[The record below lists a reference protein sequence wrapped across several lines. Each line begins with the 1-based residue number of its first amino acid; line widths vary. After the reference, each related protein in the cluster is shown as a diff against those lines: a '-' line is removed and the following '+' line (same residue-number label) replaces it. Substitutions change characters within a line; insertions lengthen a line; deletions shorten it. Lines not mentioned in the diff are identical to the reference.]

1 MKESLALK
9 LHTLFN
15 EQERIT
21 FPFEEKKNAIPANG
35 IYIMFEKGETFQGL
49 DRIVR
54 VGTHTGDNQ
63 LYSRL
68 NQHFV
73 KENKNRSIFR
83 KNIGRAFLHKEQHP
97 YAEKWEYD
105 TTSREGKEKYSKL
118 LDIDFEKA
126 LEKRISDYI
135 HQNLSFVVFEVKT
148 KEERLFWESRI
159 IATLS
164 NAGKAREIVPS
175 ENWLGNSSPKECIP
189 ESGLWLVNEL
199 YKQGLSEEEFENLK
213 KLVTRCL

>member
-1 MKESLALK
+1 MTSLACE
-9 LHTLFN
+9 LHCLLN
-15 EQERIT
+15 KKERFT
-21 FPFEEKKNAIPANG
+21 FPFDKFKLPKNG
-35 IYIMFEKGETFQGL
+35 IYIIFEKGESFGKM

-54 VGTHTGDNQ
+54 IGTHTGENQ
-63 LYSRL
+63 LRSRL
-68 NQHFV
+68 MQHFV

>member
-15 EQERIT
+15 AQERIT
-21 FPFEEKKNAIPANG
+21 FPFEGKKNTIPANG
-35 IYIMFEKGETFQGL
+35 IYIMFEKGETYRGL

-126 LEKRISDYI
+126 LEKRISNYI
-135 HQNLSFVVFEVKT
+135 HQNLSFVVFEVNT
-148 KEERLFWESRI
+148 KEERLFWEEKI

-164 NAGKAREIVPS
+164 NAAKAGEIKPS
-175 ENWLGNSSPKECIP
+175 ANCLGSNSPKQEIRN
-189 ESGLWLVNEL
+189 SALWLVQGL
-199 YKQGLSEEEFENLK
+199 YKQSLTTQEFENLE

>member
-21 FPFEEKKNAIPANG
+21 FPFEEKKNTIPANG
-35 IYIMFEKGETFQGL
+35 IYIMFEKGETYQGL

-126 LEKRISDYI
+126 LDYI

-175 ENWLGNSSPKECIP
+175 ENWLGNNSPKKCIP

-199 YKQGLSEEEFENLK
+199 YKQGLSEEEFESLK

>member
-35 IYIMFEKGETFQGL
+35 IYIMFEKGETYQGL

-175 ENWLGNSSPKECIP
+175 EKWLGNSSPKECIP

>member
-1 MKESLALK
+1 MSSSRGSL
-9 LHTLFN
+9 
-15 EQERIT
+15 T
-21 FPFEEKKNAIPANG
+21 FSKSS
-35 IYIMFEKGETFQGL
+35 T
-49 DRIVR
+49 
-54 VGTHTGDNQ
+54 
-63 LYSRL
+63 
-68 NQHFV
+68 FV

-175 ENWLGNSSPKECIP
+175 EKWLGNSSPKECIP

>member
-15 EQERIT
+15 AQERIT
-21 FPFEEKKNAIPANG
+21 FPFEGKKNTIPANG
-35 IYIMFEKGETFQGL
+35 IYIMFEKGETYRGL

-97 YAEKWEYD
+97 YAQKWEYD

-126 LEKRISDYI
+126 LEKRISNYI

-164 NAGKAREIVPS
+164 KAAKDGFLKPS
-175 ENWLGNSSPKECIP
+175 ENWLGNFSPDLKVRQ
-189 ESGLWLVNEL
+189 SGLWQSQHLNEAPL
-199 YKQGLSEEEFENLK
+199 TPQEFEELK
-213 KLVTRCL
+213 QIVLS

>member
-21 FPFEEKKNAIPANG
+21 FPFEGKKNTIPANG
-35 IYIMFEKGETFQGL
+35 IYIMFEKGETYQGL

-189 ESGLWLVNEL
+189 ERGLWLVNEL
-199 YKQGLSEEEFENLK
+199 YKQGLSEEEFESLK
-213 KLVTRCL
+213 KLVRRCL